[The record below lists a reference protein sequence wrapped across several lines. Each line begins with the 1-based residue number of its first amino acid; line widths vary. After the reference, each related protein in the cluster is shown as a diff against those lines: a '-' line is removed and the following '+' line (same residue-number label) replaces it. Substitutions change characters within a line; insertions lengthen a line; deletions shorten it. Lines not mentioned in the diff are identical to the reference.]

1 MKNKNLK
8 CFLII
13 ILLLLN
19 TGLLNAKT
27 FTIAHHKDYYPFAFV
42 DENGESKGFLIDYWK
57 LWAKKT
63 NVQIVLLPSDL
74 SHDIEQIINL
84 KADIVSGLFYNEEL
98 EKYFDFADAILPVDT
113 DLFLKKGKTFETI
126 EKVDVSIGTI
136 RDSFSHALLKS
147 KYPGLNL
154 KFYDSFSSLRID
166 VLNKEIDGFV
176 YDFTRP
182 FAKYKSFSMPGGY
195 YKYQTLYSRKIR
207 PAVKKDNIKMLNI
220 LISGSS
226 DIYSEEVIEM
236 AEKWQLFKEDKSFFW
251 WSIVLI
257 FSSFIIILFLIL
269 YIKRQKKRESIHP
282 FGMQGK
288 DLEEL
293 IKNGETNFIEFKSTL
308 RWDLKQKKI
317 NKVLEHVI
325 AKSISAFLNTE
336 GGFLFIGVDDNG
348 TVLGLEN
355 DYSTMSKKN
364 SDGFMLTLTNLINH
378 HLGKNCHQSINI
390 AIANINQKEVCI
402 VSVKKS
408 DVPVFVGKNGKEE
421 FFVRTSCSSQP
432 MGMKETLE
440 YIKSQF
446 K

>member
-1 MKNKNLK
+1 MKNKILK
-8 CFLII
+8 CFIFT

-19 TGLLNAKT
+19 TGLLNAKI

-63 NVQIVLLPSDL
+63 NAQIVLLPSDL
-74 SHDIEQIINL
+74 SHEIGKIINL
-84 KADIVSGLFYNEEL
+84 KADIISGLFYNEEL
-98 EKYFDFADAILPVDT
+98 EKHFDFADAILPVDT

-126 EKVDVSIGTI
+126 EKVDVPIGTI
-136 RDSFSHALLKS
+136 QDSFSHTLLKI
-147 KYPGLNL
+147 KYPKLNL
-154 KFYDSFSSLRID
+154 KSYNSFSSLKTDI
-166 VLNKEIDGFV
+166 LNKDIDGFA

-182 FAKYKSFSMPGGY
+182 FAKYKSYPGPKGY

-226 DIYSEEVIEM
+226 NIYSEEIIEM
-236 AEKWQLFKEDKSFFW
+236 AKKWQLFKEDKSFFW
-251 WSIVLI
+251 WSIVSTI
-257 FSSFIIILFLIL
+257 FFFSIILFLIF
-269 YIKRQKKRESIHP
+269 YIRRQKKKEKTSP
-282 FGMQGK
+282 FNKYGK
-288 DLEEL
+288 DLEAL
-293 IKNGETNFIEFKSTL
+293 IKKGETNFVEFKSTL

-325 AKSISAFLNTE
+325 VKSISAFLNTE
-336 GGFLFIGVDDNG
+336 GGFLLIGIDDSG
-348 TVLGLEN
+348 IILGLEN

-378 HLGKNCHQSINI
+378 QLGKNCHKSVDI
-390 AIANINQKEVCI
+390 AIVKVDQKDVCI
-402 VSVKKS
+402 VSITKS

-421 FFVRTSCSSQP
+421 FFIRTSCSSQP
-432 MGMKETLE
+432 MGMKESLE

>member
-19 TGLLNAKT
+19 TGLLNAKI

-42 DENGESKGFLIDYWK
+42 DKNGESQGFLIDYWK
-57 LWAKKT
+57 LWAEKA
-63 NVQIVLLPSDL
+63 NVDIVLLPADL
-74 SHDIEQIINL
+74 SHGIEKIINL
-84 KADIVSGLFYNEEL
+84 KADIISGVFYNEKF
-98 EKYFDFADAILPVDT
+98 EKYLDFADTILPIDT
-113 DLFLKKGKTFETI
+113 NLFLKKGKIFDSI
-126 EKVDVSIGTI
+126 ENVDVPIGI
-136 RDSFSHALLKS
+136 IQDSFSHTLIKI

-154 KFYDSFSSLRID
+154 KSYDSFSSLEID
-166 VLNKEIDGFV
+166 VLNKDIDGFV

-182 FAKYKSFSMPGGY
+182 FAKYKSIPGPGGY
-195 YKYQTLYSRKIR
+195 YKYQTLYSGKIR
-207 PAVKKDNIKMLNI
+207 PAVKKGNIKMLNI
-220 LISGSS
+220 LFSGSNN
-226 DIYSEEVIEM
+226 IYPEEIIEM
-236 AEKWQLFKEDKSFFW
+236 AGKWQLFKEDKSFFW

-269 YIKRQKKRESIHP
+269 YIKRQKERESIHP
-282 FGMQGK
+282 FSTQTK

-293 IKNGETNFIEFKSTL
+293 IKNGETNFVEFKSTL

-390 AIANINQKEVCI
+390 AIVNINQKEVCI